1 MSTPVCEVD
10 HEARGC
16 LPRPQGQEVGQG
28 LDHVHDGLL
37 PGLVSC
43 NVNTL
48 TKASTVNT
56 SHYTS
61 TLSTLPSSTMTA
73 SDTRPMPVPALE
85 KKSLSGP
92 QGEVTARSSLSLS
105 HQNPVSGSLQT
116 YYLEKAS
123 IL

>member
-1 MSTPVCEVD
+1 MGEVD
-10 HEARGC
+10 HEARGW

-43 NVNTL
+43 
-48 TKASTVNT
+48 TVNT
-56 SHYTS
+56 PVTGLHCNHISQ
-61 TLSTLPSSTMTA
+61 LPSSTMTA
-73 SDTRPMPVPALE
+73 SETRPMPVPALE

-92 QGEVTARSSLSLS
+92 QGELTARSSRSFP